1 MSTAEQ
7 IDVDLDMEGQ
17 RELQEAVKSL
27 QVETPAD
34 DIPATDEHDPLAS
47 KDYSEAEAATE
58 SAPMAEGDDEAKARA
73 DGWVSKEEWVS
84 SGKPADKWKPA
95 DEFNRHGAMYALH
108 KGDLVAKIDEQAR
121 LTQEMA
127 RMFREQQE
135 KAVAQARAEER
146 AKLEEQ
152 MRDAWVRG
160 DMDGYNK
167 AVEQKV
173 SLDKPAAPQAPAIDP
188 AIQEWGARNPWF
200 TNGFDEVGIP
210 TNPAAADMAQFTAAY
225 RQARPNEPAINAVM
239 YAERKVKEKHA
250 DLFKPK
256 AAPQAKAPAVSAGAR
271 GDSTK
276 PASPNASKFAKLSSE
291 EQGIV
296 RQMAKASGMTIEQY
310 MANY

>member
-1 MSTAEQ
+1 MNTAEQ
-7 IDVDLDMEGQ
+7 IDTNLDMEGQ

-27 QVETPAD
+27 QVETPVD
-34 DIPATDEHDPLAS
+34 DIAE
-47 KDYSEAEAATE
+47 SEPIAATE
-58 SAPMAEGDDEAKARA
+58 SAQDEPETETVATADDESVARA
-73 DGWVSKEEWVS
+73 DGWVSKEEWVA
-84 SGKPADKWKPA
+84 SGKPSDKWKPA
-95 DEFNRHGAMYALH
+95 GEFNRHGQLYKQQ

-135 KAVAQARAEER
+135 QAVAKARAEER

-173 SLDKPAAPQAPAIDP
+173 GMDKPATTQAPSIDP

-210 TNPAAADMAQFTAAY
+210 TNPAAADMAEFTARY
-225 RQARPNEPAINAVM
+225 RQARPGDPAIKAVE
-239 YAERKVKEKHA
+239 YAERKVKEKYA
-250 DLFKPK
+250 DMFKPK

-276 PASPNASKFAKLSSE
+276 PPSPNASKFAKLSNE